1 MDYTPGK
8 GGGMLPVTGA
18 TMAAFLPFSSA
29 KWIIPA
35 AAALV
40 VVLAVWGVSYL
51 RKTKKAN

>member
-40 VVLAVWGVSYL
+40 VVLAVWGVTYL
-51 RKTKKAN
+51 RKTKKGN

>member
-18 TMAAFLPFSSA
+18 TLAASLPFASA
-29 KWIIPA
+29 KWVIPA

-40 VVLAVWGVSYL
+40 VVLAVWGAAYL
-51 RKTKKAN
+51 RKSKKSN